1 MSCNCITVN
10 NIQSGLGF
18 GGKLHLT
25 FFELI

>member
-10 NIQSGLGF
+10 NIQLGLGF

>member
-1 MSCNCITVN
+1 MSCNYITVN
-10 NIQSGLGF
+10 NIESGPRF